1 MILAIDTRLRSSM
14 TITWFVTQLV
24 NLMIL
29 DIDTRLRS
37 SMTITWSVIQLVNLM
52 ILAID
57 TRLRNYMT
65 ITWSMT
71 QLVIH
76 DSKYNLKN
84 QIKEQIKSW
93 NSMVIRDPS

>member
-1 MILAIDTRLRSSM
+1 MILA
-14 TITWFVTQLV
+14 
-24 NLMIL
+24 
-29 DIDTRLRS
+29 IDTRLRS

-57 TRLRNYMT
+57 SRLRNYMT

-71 QLVIH
+71 QLVVIH

-84 QIKEQIKSW
+84 QKQIKEQIKSW